1 MYVFDKH
8 KLKNGDED
16 RAVVLL
22 LLNSTKM
29 LVVQD
34 YLYVQL
40 LSTVRYRARN
50 ICGSLIMTID
60 CLR

>member
-1 MYVFDKH
+1 MKCKVCDEFMCICDEH

-16 RAVVLL
+16 RVVVL

-34 YLYVQL
+34 YLHVQL
-40 LSTVRYRARN
+40 LSTV
-50 ICGSLIMTID
+50 
-60 CLR
+60 

>member
-1 MYVFDKH
+1 VYVFNKH

-16 RAVVLL
+16 RAVVL

-50 ICGSLIMTID
+50 TALKTKVYVEV
-60 CLR
+60 